1 MLLPVAAGE
10 RKRIGHHLLRESSQ
24 KERAPGSAACHL
36 LEYVGEDS
44 LPPSC
49 TSLHEK
55 RLCRLVSLHQLWR
68 ASPQASAAP
77 YDDREHFGMIL
88 RFCDLCPPMHLLLP
102 SQISHW
108 GGIAKPRLEINLIT
122 PDPTASRAQFEQ

>member
-10 RKRIGHHLLRESSQ
+10 RKRIGHHLLCESSQ
-24 KERAPGSAACHL
+24 KERAAGSAAHL
-36 LEYVGEDS
+36 LEYVGEDT

-49 TSLHEK
+49 TSLK
-55 RLCRLVSLHQLWR
+55 KKTLCRLLSLHQLWR
-68 ASPQASAAP
+68 ASPQASAAQ
-77 YDDREHFGMIL
+77 YHDREHFGMIL
-88 RFCDLCPPMHLLLP
+88 RFCNLCPPMLP

-122 PDPTASRAQFEQ
+122 PDPTASRARFEQ